1 MLAPELP
8 RDAAQSRLAM
18 DREFADARKLFMAN
32 RGLWDAVAS
41 AGPGCSFSMAR
52 RRSISISRSRRNF
65 SRRRSNSAFALPEL
79 LEGFLG
85 QKPGQSTG
93 GKAAREACRLTG
105 PERREIIG
113 FQRLRLGTQGCQSVT
128 GQWEGG

>member
-41 AGPGCSFSMAR
+41 AGPGCSFQHGEADVD
-52 RRSISISRSRRNF
+52 
-65 SRRRSNSAFALPEL
+65 LY
-79 LEGFLG
+79 LEVAAEFL
-85 QKPGQSTG
+85 
-93 GKAAREACRLTG
+93 AAAIE
-105 PERREIIG
+105 
-113 FQRLRLGTQGCQSVT
+113 
-128 GQWEGG
+128 